1 MSTPSLNAAY
11 TDALRK
17 AFGEEIAPLKEKAR
31 KSRAQRA
38 LAGALRKLT
47 PTTINER
54 RHQTE
59 S

>member
-1 MSTPSLNAAY
+1 MSTPKLADAY

-17 AFGEEIAPLKEKAR
+17 AVGAELAPFKQQAR
-31 KSRAQRA
+31 KSRTQRA

-47 PTTINER
+47 PTINER